1 MTAPETLTTK
11 TVVQGLVLIWLL
23 LWPLDGQAAG
33 ANSRTLVVVPGVGVG
48 PPADINGF
56 KPLLIS
62 SVFDEQAANLLFA
75 PLLWINR
82 HLHIDYALSIAR
94 SVKVGPHHRRYTII
108 LKKHW
113 LWSNGTPVTARDV
126 AYTYDLILRLKHR
139 FANYGTGGIPTEV
152 ASFTVLN
159 PYTIRIVTRR
169 PVNPLWFELNGLSL
183 LVPLPAEDWRKTPIV
198 KLYDTMTDV
207 AFFQTV
213 DGPFHLQSFRPG
225 RYATF
230 TANKSYSG
238 PDKPYFQRLVFRF
251 LQSPESVFFALRAR
265 RIQIGNLPMSL
276 YRGRRQL
283 TGFRAYPIGPTWG
296 FNYIGFN
303 YANPRIAF
311 LRDVR
316 VRQAI
321 MHAISQ
327 SLLIRMLYHGH
338 GLRDYGPIPPRPA
351 TFLSQK
357 AQALDKHGAY
367 DPRRARRL
375 LREAGWRRGPDGVR
389 RKNGHKLAF
398 TLSLP
403 PGDVRGPVLIKD
415 LLARVGIDMR
425 LRETP
430 FNEIVAMTEDPHNT
444 TWQAMALAWGL
455 SAYPSAG
462 NIFACGA
469 ANNDYHYC
477 NPTLDKRLRALTRP
491 GGPAAMYRYEDY
503 FISQQPVIVL
513 PASPIIVEAARDL
526 KGLHRAFSPL
536 GGFNPEF
543 LRKRGLHTGKTLS
556 KTTDH
561 AGRP

>member
-1 MTAPETLTTK
+1 MK
-11 TVVQGLVLIWLL
+11 TVVRGLVLTWLL
-23 LWPLDGQAAG
+23 FWPLDGQAVG
-33 ANSRTLVVVPGVGVG
+33 ANSRTLVVVPGVGIG

-56 KPLLIS
+56 NPLLIS
-62 SVFDEQAANLLFA
+62 SVFDEQAAGLLFA
-75 PLLWINR
+75 PLLWVNR
-82 HLHIDYALSIAR
+82 HLHIDYALSVAR
-94 SVKVGPHHRRYTII
+94 SVRVGPHHRSYTIS

-126 AYTYDLILRLKHR
+126 AYTYNLIVRLKHR
-139 FANYGTGGIPTEV
+139 FPNYGTGGIPTEV
-152 ASFTVLN
+152 ASFTVIN
-159 PYTIRIVTRR
+159 PHTIRIITRR
-169 PVNPLWFELNGLSL
+169 PVNPRWFELNGLSL
-183 LVPLPAEDWRKTPIV
+183 LVPLPAEDWRNTPV
-198 KLYDTMTDV
+198 AKLYDTMTDV

-230 TANKSYSG
+230 TANKAYSG
-238 PDKPYFQRLVFRF
+238 PDQPYFRRLVFRF
-251 LQSPESVFFALRAR
+251 LQSPESVFFALRAG

-276 YRGRRQL
+276 YRGRHQL
-283 TGFRAYPIGPTWG
+283 TGFRAYPVGPAWG
-296 FNYIGFN
+296 FNYLGFN

-327 SLLIRMLYHGH
+327 RLLIQVLYHGQ

-351 TFLSQK
+351 TFLSPK
-357 AQALDKHGAY
+357 AQALDKQGAY
-367 DPRRARRL
+367 DPGLARQL
-375 LREAGWRRGPDGVR
+375 LREAGWHRGPRGIR

-425 LRETP
+425 LREKP
-430 FNEIVAMTEDPHNT
+430 FNEIVAETEDPHNT
-444 TWQAMALAWGL
+444 QWQAMALAWGL
-455 SAYPSAG
+455 SPYPSAG

-477 NPTLDKRLRALTRP
+477 NPVLDKRLRALTRP

-503 FISQQPVIVL
+503 FMSQQPVIVL

-526 KGLHRAFSPL
+526 KGLRRALSPL

-543 LRKRGLHTGKTLS
+543 LRRRHPRAHKTP
-556 KTTDH
+556 KT
-561 AGRP
+561 AGRPGRS